1 MTAISVNLSDD
12 QLAELAALAATK
24 HKSPEDILADIVR
37 AALPAKAP
45 TTHYSILDI
54 IGLVETNGV
63 PDSRL
68 HDQIIAEEAVNS
80 HDDED

>member
-1 MTAISVNLSDD
+1 MTSISVSLTDD
-12 QLAELAALAATK
+12 QLAELAALAHAR
-24 HKSPEDILADIVR
+24 HKTPEETLAEIVR
-37 AALPAKAP
+37 AALPAKGGA
-45 TTHYSILDI
+45 THYSILDI

-68 HDQIIAEEAVNS
+68 HDQIIAEEAMNS